1 MVPISPDWLL
11 HITEVLMLVSLRLL
25 GLFLA
30 MPMFAFRA
38 VPMRLRVVL
47 SLVLAFGLAPLVNK
61 QAVPAQAMAPGFF
74 MVFIELAI
82 GLSAG
87 FLIRVGLMAVDVLA
101 EMLSIQSGLSFAVSY
116 TNDPTLN
123 SGLMAEFLGLL
134 SLALAFVLNIHL
146 LVLDI
151 LMQSFRVLPFGVWPS
166 AWQWSRV
173 LELVSQTFVLGLVLS
188 LPAIA
193 VYGLFNMS
201 QSVLARVSPQMNLFS
216 IGFSVMIPVAF
227 AVLAFLLPIFPDLV
241 LRALEEPMLLLRRG
255 LETSV
260 AR

>member
-1 MVPISPDWLL
+1 VVPISPDWLI

-25 GLFLA
+25 GLFLV
-30 MPMFAFRA
+30 MPLFAFRA

-47 SLVLAFGLAPLVNK
+47 ALLLAFGLAPLVNR
-61 QAVPAQAMAPGFF
+61 QAVPAEAMAPGYL
-74 MVFIELAI
+74 MVFIELGI
-82 GLSAG
+82 GMAAG
-87 FLIRVGLMAVDVLA
+87 FLVRVGLMAVDVLS

-116 TNDPTLN
+116 THDPSLN

-146 LVLDI
+146 LVLDV
-151 LMQSFRVLPFGVWPS
+151 LMQSFRVLPFGVWPA
-166 AWQWSRV
+166 AWQWNS
-173 LELVSQTFVLGLVLS
+173 LVALISQAFVLGLVLS

-193 VYGLFNMS
+193 VYGLFNMT

-227 AVLAFLLPIFPDLV
+227 AVLAFMLPLFPDLL

-255 LETSV
+255 LETAV
-260 AR
+260 PR